1 MPKTIVS
8 RARTRELLEQGP
20 VLVKD
25 LVAEFDCEYH
35 LAWGLLRR
43 MHIDRECHVGG
54 WLIPPVGKAV
64 PIYHRGPGDD
74 APRPVSLT
82 NRERVRRHLARREWG
97 ITAAAIDKQLARR
110 KALLQADYDLQL
122 AEIARARTVID
133 ARAAKYQDDFDHH
146 VASLEAAAA
155 NAKNSLVRQSAP
167 ARRPLQ
173 VFPQEPAPAPRP
185 VPPVGDPLSL
195 LGQLQGA
202 QR

>member
-43 MHIDRECHVGG
+43 MHIE
-54 WLIPPVGKAV
+54 
-64 PIYHRGPGDD
+64 
-74 APRPVSLT
+74 
-82 NRERVRRHLARREWG
+82 
-97 ITAAAIDKQLARR
+97 
-110 KALLQADYDLQL
+110 
-122 AEIARARTVID
+122 
-133 ARAAKYQDDFDHH
+133 
-146 VASLEAAAA
+146 
-155 NAKNSLVRQSAP
+155 
-167 ARRPLQ
+167 
-173 VFPQEPAPAPRP
+173 EPAPAPRP